1 MSASGVKMNVFSSTC
16 VINDVNASSSSF
28 CWLTGAEAGTISVS
42 IVSSGGFP
50 ASLSGLFAGLF
61 RLVGCGVNRGVDLI
75 VERGVGFADGVLV
88 GGYFN
93 SVMAQ
98 LVIVPRSSS
107 DTSSGESVGLNVLMG
122 TGSDCVGLDVGRI
135 VRGGDVT
142 AGTVSVGGGVLGLGA
157 GVDEG
162 GAVFGADV
170 GGGVAITGVLGLRV
184 GEAVRTIFGS

>member
-1 MSASGVKMNVFSSTC
+1 VSASGVKMNVFSSTC
-16 VINDVNASSSSF
+16 VINDDNDSSSSL
-28 CWLTGAEAGTISVS
+28 CLLAGAEAGTISVS
-42 IVSSGGFP
+42 IVSAGGSP

-61 RLVGCGVNRGVDLI
+61 RLVGCGVNRGVGLI
-75 VERGVGFADGVLV
+75 VERGVGFTDGVLV

-98 LVIVPRSSS
+98 LVIVPRSS
-107 DTSSGESVGLNVLMG
+107 DASSGESVGLNVLMG
-122 TGSDCVGLDVGRI
+122 TGSASVGLDVGRL

-142 AGTVSVGGGVLGLGA
+142 AGTVSVGGGVLGA

-162 GAVFGADV
+162 GVVFGTDV